1 MIFGAWLQVTVSPF
15 IFIIADSGLLSSREM
30 GIPFTQLVKP
40 FGDNPSERFA
50 PSCLRKILLN
60 RTVPRTVRPFQGSHE
75 RCRLQHTLQET
86 YASPERARGT
96 AKRWR
101 GAPPA
106 PTRRGGCFRKSN
118 VYSAEGSS
126 TSSANS
132 LYWEWYPEYCAWENR
147 WLARKMR

>member
-1 MIFGAWLQVTVSPF
+1 M
-15 IFIIADSGLLSSREM
+15 R
-30 GIPFTQLVKP
+30 IPFTQLVKP

-50 PSCLRKILLN
+50 ASCLRKILLN

-106 PTRRGGCFRKSN
+106 PTFPPSPACPHKKHIFRAFFRVQKHIFRSDFQKYIPIYQSIQEDTTFEGGVFLN
-118 VYSAEGSS
+118 
-126 TSSANS
+126 T
-132 LYWEWYPEYCAWENR
+132 
-147 WLARKMR
+147 